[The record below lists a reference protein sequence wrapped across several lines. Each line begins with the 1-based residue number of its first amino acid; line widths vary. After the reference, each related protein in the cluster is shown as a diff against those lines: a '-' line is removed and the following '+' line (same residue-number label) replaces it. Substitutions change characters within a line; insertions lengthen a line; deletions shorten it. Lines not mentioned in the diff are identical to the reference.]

1 MSTCIHPFDTSVK
14 ELCNIYI
21 EETCSEKTNINKY
34 YEIRTEF
41 MLEFQRSLPKGFDYR
56 LFSRVIAIVKGKR
69 TKKKDEIVKMYNI
82 KNIFL
87 IMNLHLFQF
96 IFLKTLENP
105 GSQN

>member
-1 MSTCIHPFDTSVK
+1 MSTCIHSFDTSVK
-14 ELCNIYI
+14 ELCNIYT
-21 EETCSEKTNINKY
+21 EETCSEKTNNKY
-34 YEIRTEF
+34 YEIGTGF
-41 MLEFQRSLPKGFDYR
+41 MLEFHRSLPKGFDYR

-69 TKKKDEIVKMYNI
+69 AKKKDEIVKMYNI

-96 IFLKTLENP
+96 IFLKTLETP